1 MQSSVAHANRQ
12 IARAAGTVMFA
23 FLVSNLVGL
32 LRNMIV
38 VRVFGTTQSLDSFY
52 AANRITETLFNLIA
66 GGALG

>member
-38 VRVFGTTQSLDSFY
+38 VRVF
-52 AANRITETLFNLIA
+52 
-66 GGALG
+66 